1 MDSEKFGYAGPPEGP
16 VLARTEVAKAMD
28 AATTAPSGAGDGSGP
43 AVLAQP
49 LVTGSEDKGSTL
61 IPPGKSTLT
70 VAKETFS
77 DTQDMIRAKYRV
89 VSESTDDFV
98 HDSPWKAIAMVAL
111 GGIIV
116 GMLAA
121 R

>member
-1 MDSEKFGYAGPPEGP
+1 MDSEKSGYEGLPEGP

-28 AATTAPSGAGDGSGP
+28 AATSAPSGEGDSSGL

-49 LVTGSEDKGSTL
+49 LVTGSEGKGSTF
-61 IPPGKSTLT
+61 IPAGKGTLT
-70 VAKETFS
+70 VAGETFS
-77 DTQDMIRAKYRV
+77 DTQDMIRAKCRV

-98 HDSPWKAIAMVAL
+98 HDSPWKAIAMAAL